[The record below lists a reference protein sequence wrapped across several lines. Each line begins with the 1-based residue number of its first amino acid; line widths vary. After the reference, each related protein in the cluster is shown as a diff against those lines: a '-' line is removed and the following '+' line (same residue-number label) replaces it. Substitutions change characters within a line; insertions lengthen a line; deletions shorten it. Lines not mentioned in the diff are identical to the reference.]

1 MNEKES
7 LTIIIVRLK
16 LVIHSLRWHYPD
28 QVKGL
33 THYAYSQP
41 VKAPLYIQFT
51 LIL

>member
-7 LTIIIVRLK
+7 LTKIFVRLK
-16 LVIHSLRWHYPD
+16 MLVIHSLRWHYPD

-41 VKAPLYIQFT
+41 VKAPLYI
-51 LIL
+51 